1 MFTTNPVLLADV
13 KSGNEMSWFKFRD
26 TYRPLIYHCAKEYG
40 VAPADFAE
48 VEQNVLVTF
57 FNAVEKFEYDP
68 KKGKFRTYFGK
79 VIYSCIIKY
88 RREKYG
94 SKENV
99 PVEEA
104 ILSGED
110 DFEKKWEEEY
120 KQHLCFLAMQRAKEE
135 LPPEELEVF
144 ELFAMQGIS
153 PALIAAQKKL
163 SLATV
168 YNYRSRVIAALKRY
182 IRELKMNGDDDYEMF

>member
-135 LPPEELEVF
+135 LPPEEL
-144 ELFAMQGIS
+144 
-153 PALIAAQKKL
+153 AQKKL